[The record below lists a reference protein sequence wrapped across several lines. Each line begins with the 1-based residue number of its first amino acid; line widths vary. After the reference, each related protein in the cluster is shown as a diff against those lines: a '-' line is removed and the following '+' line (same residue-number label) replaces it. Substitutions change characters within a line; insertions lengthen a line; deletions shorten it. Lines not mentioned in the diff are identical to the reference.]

1 MFRDRTNLFL
11 SYRRTFPHNARY
23 SSSSRGLFEDPF
35 ADQDEEAYPMQEVG
49 AKSSDALP
57 PSFVDI
63 TQEVDENLAEIDH
76 LMVQLSKLYR
86 KNSLPGF
93 EDKSHD
99 EKEIESLSFKLIQLF
114 QRCYGVMKRLQR
126 VEEDQQYMGRHL
138 QRDDLVI
145 LENLRKRYAQKIQLQ
160 SNKFRVLQ
168 NNYLKFLNKDDSKPV
183 FPKSEG
189 TSQLLLEE
197 EEAEKGQ
204 NRDIEAYSRQTLQ
217 RQRTSND
224 NATQQ
229 FLRERDEEI
238 TQLAKGVLEVS
249 VIFREM
255 QELII
260 DQGTIVD
267 RIDYNLENTVIEL
280 RAADRELK
288 GATRYQQNT
297 QKCKII
303 LLLSLCVVAL
313 FLFVMLKPHN
323 GTKTVRVQSEAPAA
337 EPAPA
342 EAVNETASLV
352 QHPDLPDRPK
362 VPPKVEQGGQ

>member
-11 SYRRTFPHNARY
+11 SYRRTFPHN
-23 SSSSRGLFEDPF
+23 SKFNSSRRPLEDPF
-35 ADQDEEAYPMQEVG
+35 ADEDEEAYPMQEFG
-49 AKSSDALP
+49 TKNSDTLP
-57 PSFVDI
+57 PSFVNL
-63 TQEVDENLAEIDH
+63 TQEVDESLVEVDR

-86 KNSLPGF
+86 KNALPGF

-126 VEEDQQYMGRHL
+126 VEEEQQYMRHQL

-145 LENLRKRYAQKIQLQ
+145 LENLRKRYAQKIQIQ

-189 TSQLLLEE
+189 ASQLLLEE
-197 EEAEKGQ
+197 EEEEKGQ

-217 RQRTSND
+217 RQRTNNAS
-224 NATQQ
+224 ATQQ

-280 RAADRELK
+280 RSADRELK
-288 GATRYQQNT
+288 GATRYQKNT

-313 FLFVMLKPHN
+313 FLFVMLKPHSN
-323 GTKTVRVQSEAPAA
+323 TKTVKVPSEGTVPA
-337 EPAPA
+337 
-342 EAVNETASLV
+342 
-352 QHPDLPDRPK
+352 QHPNHLGAPSENDQEARRISLA
-362 VPPKVEQGGQ
+362 VV

>member
-11 SYRRTFPHNARY
+11 SYRRTFPHNAKF
-23 SSSSRGLFEDPF
+23 SSSRQSQEDPF
-35 ADQDEEAYPMQEVG
+35 LDDEEAFPMQELAIKG
-49 AKSSDALP
+49 SEALP
-57 PSFVDI
+57 PSFVDL
-63 TQEVDENLAEIDH
+63 TQDVDENLDEVDR

-86 KNSLPGF
+86 KNALPGF

-99 EKEIESLSFKLIQLF
+99 EKEIESLSFQLIQLF
-114 QRCYGVMKRLQR
+114 QRCYNVMKNLQ
-126 VEEDQQYMGRHL
+126 VIDEEQQYGGRSL

-145 LENLRKRYAQKIQLQ
+145 LENLRKRYAQKIQVQ

-197 EEAEKGQ
+197 EEVERGQ

-217 RQRTSND
+217 KQKSANEQ
-224 NATQQ
+224 ATQQ

-267 RIDYNLENTVIEL
+267 RIDYNLENTVIDL
-280 RAADRELK
+280 KSADRELK
-288 GATRYQQNT
+288 QATRYQKST
-297 QKCKII
+297 QKCKVIF
-303 LLLSLCVVAL
+303 LLTLCVVAL
-313 FLFVMLKPHN
+313 FMFVMLKPH
-323 GTKTVRVQSEAPAA
+323 GGSKTVKVHTEAPAPALPQEMPTRPQAPPEAPKPEAPNA
-337 EPAPA
+337 EPAPLDDG
-342 EAVNETASLV
+342 T
-352 QHPDLPDRPK
+352 
-362 VPPKVEQGGQ
+362 

>member
-11 SYRRTFPHNARY
+11 SYRRTFPHNAKFSTPRR
-23 SSSSRGLFEDPF
+23 SVEDPF
-35 ADQDEEAYPMQEVG
+35 LDEDEEAYPMQELG
-49 AKSSDALP
+49 GKDSDGLV
-57 PSFVDI
+57 PSFFEM
-63 TQEVDENLAEIDH
+63 TQEVDKSLVEVDR

-86 KNSLPGF
+86 KNALPGF

-126 VEEDQQYMGRHL
+126 VEEDQEYMGHQL

-145 LENLRKRYAQKIQLQ
+145 LENLSKRYAQKIQVQ

-168 NNYLKFLNKDDSKPV
+168 NNYLKFLNKDDSKPI

-197 EEAEKGQ
+197 EEEEKGQ
-204 NRDIEAYSRQTLQ
+204 HRDIEAYSRQTLQ
-217 RQRTSND
+217 KQRTSN
-224 NATQQ
+224 ATQE
-229 FLRERDEEI
+229 FFRERDEEI

-255 QELII
+255 QDLII
-260 DQGTIVD
+260 DQSTIVD

-280 RAADRELK
+280 RSANQELK
-288 GATRYQQNT
+288 SATRYQKST

-303 LLLSLCVVAL
+303 LLLFLCVVAL
-313 FLFVMLKPHN
+313 FFIVMLKPH
-323 GTKTVRVQSEAPAA
+323 TKTVRVSPEAPV
-337 EPAPA
+337 PA
-342 EAVNETASLV
+342 EHA
-352 QHPDLPDRPK
+352 D
-362 VPPKVEQGGQ
+362 VPESA